1 MRICVIEDNSATLR
15 IITELLSQKPA
26 YEVSGFSDPCVAMPH
41 CRETLFDLV
50 IVDYRMPGLD
60 GVDCVK
66 ILRDTP
72 DYEHV
77 PIIML
82 TADNDRVVRLAAI
95 SAGATDF
102 LSKPF
107 DPQELRVRV
116 RNLMSLRQAQLALA
130 DRAKHLDLEV
140 QKATRKLIDQEE
152 ELIWRLARA
161 IELRD
166 GNTGQHISR
175 VARVSVI
182 VARHLGMGDV
192 YCRTLYLAAPLHDT
206 GKIGI
211 PDAILLKPGRLNPQ
225 ERQVINTHIE
235 IGGSILEDGKSEL
248 IQMAHEIALSH
259 HEKWDGTGYSQGL
272 SGDEIPLSARIV
284 AISDVFDA
292 LCTERP
298 YKEAWGFQEAWD
310 EVHRLSGTHF
320 DPDCVAAFEAGK
332 SEIKEIYATPNLS
345 ESVA

>member
-1 MRICVIEDNSATLR
+1 LR
-15 IITELLSQKPA
+15 IITALLSQEPA
-26 YEVSGFSDPCVAMPH
+26 YNVSGFSDPLIAMPH
-41 CRETLFDLV
+41 CRETIFDLV

-66 ILRDTP
+66 ALRESK

-82 TADNDRVVRLAAI
+82 TGDNDRTVRLAAI

-116 RNLMSLRQAQLALA
+116 KNLMSLRQAQLALA

-182 VARHLGMGDV
+182 VARCLGMGDA
-192 YCRTLYLAAPLHDT
+192 YCRTIYLASPLHDT

-211 PDAILLKPGRLNPQ
+211 PDAILLKADRLSPQ
-225 ERQVINTHIE
+225 ERLVINTHID
-235 IGGSILEDGKSEL
+235 IGGKILEDGNSEL

-259 HEKWDGTGYSQGL
+259 HEKWDGTGYGQGL
-272 SGDEIPLSARIV
+272 SRDDIPLSARIV
-284 AISDVFDA
+284 AIADVFDA

-298 YKEAWGFQEAWD
+298 YKRAWDFQDAWD
-310 EVHRLSGTHF
+310 EVHHLSGTHF
-320 DPDCVAAFEAGK
+320 DPDCVTAFEAGK
-332 SEIKEIYATPNLS
+332 SEIEEIYAKTNLS
-345 ESVA
+345 KSVA